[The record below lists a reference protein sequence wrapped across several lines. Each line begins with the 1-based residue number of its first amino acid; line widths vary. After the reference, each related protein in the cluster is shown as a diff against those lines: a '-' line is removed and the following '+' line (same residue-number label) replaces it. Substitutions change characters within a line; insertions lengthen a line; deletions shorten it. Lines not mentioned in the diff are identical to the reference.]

1 MRVEVTCSDPA
12 LAFAGEWE
20 RAEEASAIVARYR
33 ERARALGIPI
43 QIAIERHGIW
53 SISPNGKV
61 IHGSLFDLEKLQ
73 PKKKRTTVRQLDR
86 STAHGKKTKPRP

>member
-1 MRVEVTCSDPA
+1 MVRVEITCSDPA

-20 RAEEASAIVARYR
+20 RAEEAAAIVARYR

-43 QIAIERHGIW
+43 QIAIERQGIW
-53 SISPNGKV
+53 SIAPNGKV

-73 PKKKRTTVRQLDR
+73 PRKKR
-86 STAHGKKTKPRP
+86 KKPPTPSPRRGRGRG